1 MTHQTAIV
9 LILGLCLP
17 QAPMAGVVLQA
28 GEIDSSKVK
37 VGVYAEVIYG
47 MGEWDQVSGEWEKLD
62 TVKGYIKAVN
72 QKSLTINLG
81 LGKRIAFDR
90 IQQLI
95 LAESSFQMDKFK
107 KTTDILFIIKENKSK
122 RIVGKL
128 FGGVLVG
135 GLFALAGGEVGV
147 KVWGCSETGEL
158 CALGSYLSGAVIGYT
173 VGVPIGVSSK
183 DPQDRFTYSLA
194 GSLIGGAAGLGLIYA
209 KEEFWPTLVICP
221 LVGAAIMSEFSRK
234 PLESRRVSIG
244 LLPGPKGRVSAVA
257 TLRF

>member
-1 MTHQTAIV
+1 
-9 LILGLCLP
+9 
-17 QAPMAGVVLQA
+17 
-28 GEIDSSKVK
+28 
-37 VGVYAEVIYG
+37 
-47 MGEWDQVSGEWEKLD
+47 
-62 TVKGYIKAVN
+62 
-72 QKSLTINLG
+72 
-81 LGKRIAFDR
+81 
-90 IQQLI
+90 
-95 LAESSFQMDKFK
+95 MDKFK
-107 KTTDILFIIKENKSK
+107 KTTDILFITKENKSK

-209 KEEFWPTLVICP
+209 KEEFWPALVICP
-221 LVGAAIMSEFSRK
+221 LVGTIMMSEFLRK
-234 PLESRRVSIG
+234 PLEVRRSVSIG
-244 LLPGPKGRVSAVA
+244 LLPGSKGRLSAIA